1 MVKESL
7 CLDVLLWPGP
17 MSYRGLS
24 EGFLTLGL
32 LKDDILLREGEI
44 IFGSLTIFTVKS
56 SKKKSQNWGT
66 PFIKNIADIKKE
78 KSSKDI
84 YHILSET

>member
-1 MVKESL
+1 MPVHICMVKESL

-56 SKKKSQNWGT
+56 SKKNHKIG
-66 PFIKNIADIKKE
+66 E
-78 KSSKDI
+78 
-84 YHILSET
+84 HHL